1 MFVRFC
7 SMMRRTD
14 LLLDPRFAT
23 APLRRQNLG
32 ALLSEVRA
40 WILTFTD
47 LDELQA
53 QVSEAGLAVGVVRST
68 SDLAE
73 SEWAQDWGAIVQVDD
88 RSGGTMRM
96 PGVPWRFSSATL
108 PPPGIPAFQGEHNI
122 ELLAE
127 RNVNPALIDELRQRR
142 VLLSRRSLRGEF
154 DEP

>member
-1 MFVRFC
+1 
-7 SMMRRTD
+7 
-14 LLLDPRFAT
+14 
-23 APLRRQNLG
+23 LRRQNLEE
-32 ALLSEVRA
+32 LLSEVRA

-47 LDELQA
+47 LEELQA

-68 SDLAE
+68 NELAE
-73 SEWAQDWGAIVQVDD
+73 SEWAQDWGAIVEVDD

-96 PGVPWRFSSATL
+96 PGAPWRFSSATL
-108 PPPGIPAFQGEHNI
+108 PPAGVPAFQGEHNI

-127 RNVNPALIDELRQRR
+127 RNVDPALIEELRQRR